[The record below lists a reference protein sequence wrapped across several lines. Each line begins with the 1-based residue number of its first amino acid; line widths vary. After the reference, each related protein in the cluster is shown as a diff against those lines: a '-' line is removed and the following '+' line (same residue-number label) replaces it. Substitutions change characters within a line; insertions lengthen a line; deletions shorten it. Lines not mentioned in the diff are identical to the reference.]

1 MHEIVMVK
9 VGESGEVVCYETGGI
24 HLSAGDYVIVEV
36 DRGLDYGE
44 VLSERQIILDGDLEN
59 PLRKIVRV
67 ATEKDLVQVEEN
79 KKEIKE
85 IFETCQQKIRER
97 NLPMKLVDAEHS
109 FDRSKIIFHFTAD
122 GRVDF
127 RGLVKDLARIFKA
140 RIELKQIGVRDEA
153 KLVDGF
159 GHCGKR
165 LCCAEFLKDF
175 EPVTIKMA
183 KDQNLP
189 LNPSKIS
196 GLCGRLMCCLS
207 YEHALYKRY
216 SRGLPREG
224 QIIKIKEG
232 NGKVINVDILKR
244 KAVVELEDER
254 KIEVIFP
261 LREELR
267 PRTGPEERLD
277 GAEFR
282 PVRQR
287 DVSGEK
293 KGKPAIR
300 RFFQKPE
307 KKDGTP

>member
-1 MHEIVMVK
+1 MHEVVMVK
-9 VGESGEVVCYETGGI
+9 VGERGEVVCYETGGVHI
-24 HLSAGDYVIVEV
+24 SIGDYVIVEG
-36 DRGLDYGE
+36 DRGLDFGE
-44 VLSERQIILDGDLEN
+44 VVSERQIILDGDLEN
-59 PLRKIVRV
+59 PMRSIVRI
-67 ATEKDLVQVEEN
+67 ATDKDLAQTEEN
-79 KKEIKE
+79 KKEIRR
-85 IFETCQQKIRER
+85 IFETCQEKIKER

-127 RGLVKDLARIFKA
+127 RELVKDLARIFKA

-207 YEHALYKRY
+207 YEHGVYKRY
-216 SRGLPREG
+216 SKGLPKEG
-224 QIIKIKEG
+224 QIVKMKDG
-232 NGKVINVDILKR
+232 SGKVLSVDILKR
-244 KAVVELEDER
+244 KVVVELEDGR
-254 KIEVIFP
+254 KVEATIP
-261 LREELR
+261 LKEEFHIR
-267 PRTGPEERLD
+267 AHPGESRD
-277 GAEFR
+277 AGANAAK
-282 PVRQR
+282 QR
-287 DVSGEK
+287 DIPDAK
-293 KGKPAIR
+293 TNKPSAF
-300 RFFQKPE
+300 RFFQKPQ
-307 KKDGTP
+307 KKDSSS

>member
-1 MHEIVMVK
+1 MHEVVMVR
-9 VGESGEVVCYETGGI
+9 VGERGEGACYETGGI
-24 HLSAGDYVIVEV
+24 HLSTGDYVIVEA

-44 VLSERQIILDGDLEN
+44 VVSELQIVLDGDLEN

-67 ATEKDLVQVEEN
+67 ATEKDLAQIEEN
-79 KKEIKE
+79 KKEVKR
-85 IFETCQQKIRER
+85 IFETCQEKIKER

-109 FDRSKIIFHFTAD
+109 FDRSKITFHFTAD

-127 RGLVKDLARIFKA
+127 RELVKDLAHLFKA

-153 KLVDGF
+153 KLADGF
-159 GHCGKR
+159 GHCGRR

-224 QIIKIKEG
+224 QIIKLKEG
-232 NGKVINVDILKR
+232 AGKVLSVDILRR
-244 KAVVELEDER
+244 KVVVELEDER
-254 KIEVIFP
+254 KLEVMLPLKEEFFP
-261 LREELR
+261 RIGSDERREITESHPLKHR
-267 PRTGPEERLD
+267 GIL
-277 GAEFR
+277 
-282 PVRQR
+282 
-287 DVSGEK
+287 SG
-293 KGKPAIR
+293 GKDHFIIR
-300 RFFQKPE
+300 HFFQKPKE
-307 KKDGTP
+307 NGRVS